1 MSDAV
6 ETYAGEFK
14 PWWAGISP
22 TAKSMKVLTGPV
34 DADTMERE
42 AGLDWTVSKQPA
54 FVTGEHAQRIKGW
67 NAVQR
72 DTDGS
77 IFGLVKD
84 TYHLFQNHD
93 GFESMAVLLAEGD
106 LLHASAGS
114 LFGGAFA
121 WALAKVGEFYIH
133 GDGSPYE
140 DYLLGYW
147 GHDGRHG
154 FTLASTDVRVVCAN
168 TASAAIGGAKHKVTI
183 RHTPNMTA
191 RVEDAHKA
199 LDLHAKYIEKL
210 QAVLTD
216 LSRRPMTVDEVLN
229 FTVALLPS
237 NPDVEH
243 AFRTEAERKAIA
255 DLFSSDT
262 ATFAGLDFTAYRAYQ
277 AVTQYADHTKDVR
290 TTKTASGADRL
301 AFSIIDGPADALKA
315 TALRLLVKA

>member
-6 ETYAGEFK
+6 ETYAGLFK
-14 PWWAGISP
+14 PWWEGIST
-22 TAKSMKVLTGPV
+22 TAKSSKVLTGPV
-34 DADTMERE
+34 DADTMEE
-42 AGLDWTVSKQPA
+42 AAGLKWGVSKQPA

-77 IFGLVKD
+77 IYGLVKD

-93 GFESMAVLLAEGD
+93 GFESMAVLLKEGD
-106 LLHASAGS
+106 LQHASAGS
-114 LFGGAFA
+114 LFGGAFC

-168 TASAAIGGAKHKVTI
+168 TASAAVGGSKHKVTI

-191 RVEDAHKA
+191 RVEAAHKA
-199 LDLHAKYIEKL
+199 LDLHAKYVETL

-216 LSRRPMTVDEVLN
+216 LTRRPMTLEEVTN

-243 AFRTEAERKAIA
+243 AFRTEAERQAILA
-255 DLFSSDT
+255 LYANSTSLEGV
-262 ATFAGLDFTAYRAYQ
+262 APTAYRAYQ
-277 AVTQYADHTKDVR
+277 SVTEYLDHVKDVR
-290 TTKTASGADRL
+290 TTKTASGSDRR
-301 AFSIIDGPADALKA
+301 AMSIIEGPADALKA